1 MAAPYYLTAIISMTY
16 AIIRTGG
23 KQFRAEAG
31 KTIRIPTLVGE
42 AGAKVTFD
50 DVILG
55 SDGDKTHVG
64 APGIKGAHVTG
75 EIVKQ
80 GKGDKIVVF
89 KMKRRKNYAKKQG
102 HRQKFTEVR
111 IKDIAFGKKSGGEK

>member
-1 MAAPYYLTAIISMTY
+1 MTY

-23 KQFRAEAG
+23 KQFRAESG
-31 KTIRIPTLVGE
+31 KTIRIPTL
-42 AGAKVTFD
+42 AGDAGTKVTFD

-55 SDGDKTHVG
+55 SDGDKRHVG
-64 APGIKGAHVTG
+64 SPSLKGAHVTG

-102 HRQKFTEVR
+102 HRQGFTEVK
-111 IKDIAFGKKSGGEK
+111 INDITLG

>member
-1 MAAPYYLTAIISMTY
+1 MTY

-23 KQFRAEAG
+23 KQYRAEAG
-31 KTIRIPTLVGE
+31 KTIRIPTLPGD
-42 AGAKVTFD
+42 AGSNITFD

-64 APGIKGAHVTG
+64 APGLKGAHVTA
-75 EIVKQ
+75 EIVKH

-102 HRQKFTEVR
+102 HRQGFTEVK
-111 IKDIAFGKKSGGEK
+111 INDIHLG